1 MGSDQL
7 TTPSATQN
15 EVVRCSPRSRCRG
28 PFDRRRSGPRCGL
41 QRARLCLRRRQHPDE
56 RQLQPEGRPGG
67 LYWTWY
73 SEEVEQ
79 AATRK
84 FCNIHYDFQGTIV
97 EEGAISGPKNCEEP
111 TEAP

>member
-7 TTPSATQN
+7 TTWGVTQN

-28 PFDRRRSGPRCGL
+28 PSGRKRSGSRCGM
-41 QRARLCLRRRQHPDE
+41 QRAQLRLRRRQHPDE
-56 RQLQPEGRPGG
+56 WQLQPEGRPGG
-67 LYWTWY
+67 LP
-73 SEEVEQ
+73 EVVPGHHRLPLLEVEQ

-97 EEGAISGPKNCEEP
+97 EEGAISGTKYC
-111 TEAP
+111 